1 MFKISLPVAV
11 EVSTVSEP
19 KDRLT
24 RPGSIGTMW
33 KRRRARRDV
42 EASDPSGR
50 VLTGKL
56 ECSMY
61 GCTSGLDHIVVLQW
75 GGHGPE
81 GAIGIHIH
89 EELHRS
95 SSYYGELRLTISRDC
110 MSVTTE
116 TSCSP
121 YGPPA

>member
-19 KDRLT
+19 KQRIR
-24 RPGSIGTMW
+24 RPGPSGTIW
-33 KRRRARRDV
+33 ERRRARRDGG
-42 EASDPSGR
+42 ASDPSGS

-56 ECSMY
+56 EYEVY
-61 GCTSGLDHIVVLQW
+61 GYTSGLDHIVVLQY

-81 GAIGIHIH
+81 GAIGIYIH
-89 EELHRS
+89 KELHRS
-95 SSYYGELRLTISRDC
+95 SSYDAELIPTISRDRI
-110 MSVTTE
+110 SVTIE

-121 YGPPA
+121 YGSPA